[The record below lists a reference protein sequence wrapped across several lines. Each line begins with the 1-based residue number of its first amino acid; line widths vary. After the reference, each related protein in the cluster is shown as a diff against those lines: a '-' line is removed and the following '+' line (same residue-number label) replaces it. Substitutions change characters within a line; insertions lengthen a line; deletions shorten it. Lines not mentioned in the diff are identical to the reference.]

1 MDIWGYLLGE
11 LWGKQRHDSES
22 RSRKLRERE
31 RPEMTKC
38 AFMSFEMG
46 HRGISNVIVTLSPL
60 SLSLCSAA
68 IRWHYL
74 LLFSFFSR
82 FITSLTWHLFV
93 CSVSVG
99 FLLFSF
105 STLRA
110 KQTQELTRNWI
121 LIRLLLGL
129 LLSGPVL
136 GTVGR
141 DGPIVL
147 SYVQATVLMRG
158 RFRKEFPSLV
168 DGNLLDDAGN
178 A

>member
-1 MDIWGYLLGE
+1 M
-11 LWGKQRHDSES
+11 
-22 RSRKLRERE
+22 
-31 RPEMTKC
+31 
-38 AFMSFEMG
+38 
-46 HRGISNVIVTLSPL
+46 
-60 SLSLCSAA
+60 
-68 IRWHYL
+68 
-74 LLFSFFSR
+74 
-82 FITSLTWHLFV
+82 
-93 CSVSVG
+93 
-99 FLLFSF
+99 LFSF

-129 LLSGPVL
+129 LLGGPVL
-136 GTVGR
+136 GTFGR

-147 SYVQATVLMRG
+147 SNVQATELMRG

>member
-1 MDIWGYLLGE
+1 
-11 LWGKQRHDSES
+11 
-22 RSRKLRERE
+22 
-31 RPEMTKC
+31 MTKC

-46 HRGISNVIVTLSPL
+46 HRGIFNVFMTLSMLDVFNTRQPVDIIYF
-60 SLSLCSAA
+60 A
-68 IRWHYL
+68 
-74 LLFSFFSR
+74 FFCT
-82 FITSLTWHLFV
+82 FITSLTGHLFV

-121 LIRLLLGL
+121 LIRFLLGL
-129 LLSGPVL
+129 LFGGPVL
-136 GTVGR
+136 GAVGR

-147 SYVQATVLMRG
+147 DNVQATVLMRG
-158 RFRKEFPSLV
+158 CFRKEFPALV
-168 DGNLLDDAGN
+168 DGHLLDDAGN